1 MQSIFLPQ
9 GFPSGRVLGR
19 NESRA
24 AYTLIELLIVIS
36 ILALLLT
43 MTVMAVNFSRDGDR
57 VTGAAS
63 QIQSFLSGAR
73 DRAIYA
79 KAPRGVRFFLDPNNP
94 RAVSSMVYIDPAETW
109 SEGVIQLRRW
119 DPDGNGLTN
128 LLPNNPDINDDG
140 VADNPTQIWM
150 VAGEGT
156 AWWELKRRGLLFDGM
171 RIRIP
176 KGPQG
181 SWYPINTKLIDVS
194 VAPTSL
200 QALVLSIP
208 YRDPGDTSKEK
219 ALAFDSGGPEDYE
232 IELPPRILPM
242 EPVVLP
248 EGTVIDLDGSKLPD
262 AWRPTVAGLNG
273 GSGNLLYS
281 QYMDIVYSQ
290 RGTVVGTA
298 ATGGVIHFYVC
309 DNEESL
315 LLKEEY
321 IAVELEGN
329 QGLTPAAAINAFN
342 ARVRSPGTAF
352 IPSDQLDSASAT
364 WSVNIAPAPDPY
376 PVKDRRIVSVF
387 SQTGGVSVHPVN
399 AIDNQN
405 NSNGAAGADGFADD
419 PYYYAETGESAK

>member
-1 MQSIFLPQ
+1 MRNVLLPR
-9 GFPSGRVLGR
+9 GHHWANTVARK
-19 NESRA
+19 SRS

-119 DPDGNGLTN
+119 DPEVDGRTN
-128 LLPNNPDINDDG
+128 LLPNNQDINDDG
-140 VADNPTQIWM
+140 VNDNPTQIWM

-176 KGPQG
+176 KGPSG
-181 SWYPINTKLIDVS
+181 SWYPINTKLIDIT
-194 VAPTSL
+194 VAPTTL

-208 YRDPGDTSKEK
+208 YRDPGDTPKEK
-219 ALAFDSGGPEDYE
+219 ALAFESGGPEDYE

-262 AWRPTVAGLNG
+262 SWRPTVAGLNN

-290 RGTVVGTA
+290 RGTVIGSA

-309 DNEESL
+309 DNEDSL
-315 LLKEEY
+315 LLKEEF
-321 IAVELEGN
+321 IAVELVLN
-329 QGLTPAAAINAFN
+329 QGLTQAAAINEFN
-342 ARVRSPGTAF
+342 RRVRSPVTPFVPGDELN
-352 IPSDQLDSASAT
+352 SSSAPWAI
-364 WSVNIAPAPDPY
+364 NIAPAPDSY
-376 PVKDRRIVSVF
+376 IVKDRRIVSVF
-387 SQTGGVSVHPVN
+387 SQTGGVSIHAVN
-399 AIDNQN
+399 ATD
-405 NSNGAAGADGFADD
+405 SDADGFADD
-419 PYYYAETGESAK
+419 PFYFAETGESAK